1 MSLNPG
7 KIFEKNFKE
16 SIKSRG
22 YYYVRLKDS
31 ASSFCNAT
39 NIKFTPDNP
48 FDCLMYVD
56 GTLFCFELKSTKHTA
71 LSFWSEKI
79 ELTNL
84 RAANESMIKKHQI
97 LGLKEANDHEGVVAG
112 LVINFRETTNHT
124 YFWGIKNFLK
134 FTENTHKKSFNEQD
148 VIENSGIHIP
158 QTIKRVNYD
167 YAIDNL
173 VDMFVDCKVR

>member
-7 KIFEKNFKE
+7 KIFEKNFKD

-39 NIKFTPDNP
+39 DIKFTSANP
-48 FDCLMYVD
+48 YDCLVYVD
-56 GTLFCFELKSTKHTA
+56 GTLFCFELKSTKHTS

-97 LGLKEANDHEGVVAG
+97 LGLKEANEHEGIVAG

-124 YFWGIKNFLK
+124 YFWEIKNFLK
-134 FTENTHKKSFNEQD
+134 FTERTNKKSFNEQD

-167 YAIDNL
+167 YAVDNL
-173 VDMFVDCKVR
+173 IDMFVDCKIR